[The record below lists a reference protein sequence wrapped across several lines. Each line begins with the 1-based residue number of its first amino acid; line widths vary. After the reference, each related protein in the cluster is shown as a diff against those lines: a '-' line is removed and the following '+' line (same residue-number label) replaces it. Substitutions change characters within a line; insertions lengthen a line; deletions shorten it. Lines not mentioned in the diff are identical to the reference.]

1 MKNLLDFAGSFTSAS
16 WDYWSNCKLPS
27 VDKID
32 YRDSSSRKVAISS
45 FSIGDFESAVIDNI
59 TGWRDYRTCP
69 EFILLNN
76 YFKKGGK
83 LSDPSLLY
91 NKIDQ
96 IKVHNHYRGCD
107 LLYAYAK
114 NVLKGRL
121 PSGAEDKFL
130 LDLWKNHY
138 GSRTAYKYA
147 KYVIRGRLPVQ
158 HEKGCNDLDYLSFL
172 EGKGVDI
179 SEILINSS
187 TLSFYYYRKFCY
199 LPEVVHNFMI
209 AMQLSGD
216 YYANIYFKQR
226 NKDDRLI
233 RGRLKMIDPSKT
245 VSDVLSGLK

>member
-1 MKNLLDFAGSFTSAS
+1 MKNLLDFAGSFTSKDRSFAA
-16 WDYWSNCKLPS
+16 
-27 VDKID
+27 
-32 YRDSSSRKVAISS
+32 VAYSHGMKGS
-45 FSIGDFESAVIDNI
+45 YSAVSTLGRGLATYSLVEFEGAVIDMI
-59 TGWRDYRTCP
+59 CGWKDYKVCP
-69 EFILLNN
+69 EFLLLNN

-91 NKIDQ
+91 NKVDQ
-96 IKVHNHYRGCD
+96 IKIHNHFRGCD
-107 LLYAYAK
+107 LVYAYAK

-121 PSGAEDKFL
+121 PSGVEDKFL

-138 GSRTAYKYA
+138 GARSAYKYA
-147 KYVIRGRLPVQ
+147 KYVVRGRLPTK
-158 HEKGCNDLDYLSFL
+158 HEKGCNDLDYLGFL
-172 EGKGVDI
+172 ESKGVEI

-226 NKDDRLI
+226 NKDDKLI
-233 RGRLKMIDPSKT
+233 RGRLKMLDPSKT
-245 VSDVLSGLK
+245 VGEVISGLK